1 MQLEKGLHFLAPSK
15 LVFKWYM
22 SRIHLIVYNFF
33 SVSNYTA
40 CLTVQTLRQVDP
52 KTTESLRGAS
62 VIMTEKEAKLAK
74 EYQALKDRNQ
84 LMEAQLE
91 SMRYC
96 VRPTGECWS
105 GIVLLF

>member
-1 MQLEKGLHFLAPSK
+1 MDYFRFGFRSLNKTPPS
-15 LVFKWYM
+15 
-22 SRIHLIVYNFF
+22 IVEN
-33 SVSNYTA
+33 
-40 CLTVQTLRQVDP
+40 LRQIDP

-96 VRPTGECWS
+96 VRPA
-105 GIVLLF
+105 